1 MHSCIFTSNNYV
13 TNRQKLLALIE
24 RANITRAQ
32 AAEYIAEE
40 TKRPCGWRTI
50 QSWLADPSL
59 VSARACP
66 DWAITNLE
74 ARLKHLKLIS

>member
-1 MHSCIFTSNNYV
+1 MD
-13 TNRQKLLALIE
+13 NRAKLLALIKQ
-24 RANITRAQ
+24 ANITRAE
-32 AAEYIAEE
+32 AARFISDE
-40 TKRPCGWRTI
+40 TKRPCSWRAV

-59 VSARACP
+59 TSARGCP